1 MAIDT
6 DIRDQ
11 AYGFFIQ
18 EAPEL
23 LQVIETELLTL
34 RSERTTA
41 KVHSMMRAAHSI
53 KGGSASVGLETIKTL
68 AHHLEDIFKALHH
81 EELEI
86 DAHLETLLL
95 QAYDCLRLPL
105 MEQIT
110 TGYFDA
116 EQAIASSEPVF
127 AQIEAQLGDFLGG
140 EEYLPSSVELGIDI
154 TLSIFEVDVA
164 QGLERLAEVLAHP
177 EGNEIAGELRAQAE
191 VFSGIAELLN
201 LPGFGAIAQTT
212 LAALDAHPNRAIEIA
227 QLALADFQVAQQEVI
242 AGDRTSGGAPGVA
255 LSQLAAPSD
264 APTQSPRGT
273 VAVSETP
280 AKVTN
285 GTNDYSTL
293 YDNSQVTDPSLDDI
307 FGSSGSPSQT
317 PEMAEWFEVEE
328 IDSTAFNL
336 LESIPEIDPFTEQE
350 QLITPSLKDIFGSS
364 VSSSQSTEDLAGF
377 EFEEINADPI
387 EIEDFSPNI
396 DIFSE
401 EEQVDSPS
409 LTEIFGSSLPSTQTT
424 EITDWFDHVIDK
436 AALQAAQDIGEV
448 YEEKVAPIPSLDE
461 IFRIS
466 TSNTQSQATADLFDF
481 ELTTESQNLGLTEEI
496 PDGKVKA
503 ITSIDELLGISV
515 SPDQDRKITK
525 KVGVDIVESLESTA
539 KAADSIRQ
547 IKPVTPEEANS
558 ETPSLDDIF
567 DISISKQKDTE
578 IPDIFDIELPET
590 SVIETVEEIQAVE
603 TATER
608 EELLNP
614 SLDEVFGNLRSPD
627 QTTEPPQQHLDVET
641 PDFVAIAK
649 APNSIQEI
657 VESIEQV
664 FDSLP
669 TVKDLPAS
677 NATAGNSSSASPNG
691 TANSASVASA
701 AAKKKAAQDKKEGSV
716 APSNSTPQLSVRVDL
731 ARLERMNNLVGE
743 LAINRNS
750 LSLQNEQLQG
760 TVQELLRRFGRFQ
773 EMANHLRD
781 LSDHMLVAPERQPSL
796 QHSDN
801 VEMPDSV
808 ENLDGSRSIG
818 EQENAQRSF
827 TLPPSAPT
835 FLLSSFDSLEMDSYG
850 ELHSLLQD
858 TLEEMVQLEEIV
870 GDVTLLAGQSN
881 QTLEGQ
887 RQMIAHLRDDLMWAR
902 MLPLGEVL
910 SRFPRTLRDLSTT
923 YHKQVDLK
931 LSGTGVLVDKAVLE
945 KLYDPLLHLLRNAF
959 DHGIEPP
966 EMRMSAG
973 KPQSGQI
980 EIRAYHQGSQ
990 TVIEVRDDG
999 GGVNIDRIRSR
1010 AVEIGLLSP
1019 EQLPL
1024 TPIPQILELIFE
1036 PGFSTASKV
1045 SELSGRGVGLDV
1057 VRSQLRALKG
1067 TVTVH
1072 STPGRGTSFTL
1083 RIPLTLTIAKL
1094 LVCMVGT
1101 TAYALPSDSI
1111 EEILI
1116 PNAVQMKQ
1124 SGKQRF
1130 LHWRKRILPVYHL
1143 SELLEYSCPLPESI
1157 PSQALVSV
1165 PTPED
1170 WAAPMLLIRK
1180 DNQFMALEV
1189 DRLVTEQELV
1199 IKPLGEAIAPPGYIY
1214 GCTILGDG
1222 SLIPVIDGATLL
1234 NQIIGQDNSSLA
1246 SGISLRNIDPATL
1259 SDLPASPRKTP
1270 LTPRIGVG
1278 ANTAKSP
1285 LILVVDDS
1293 IALRQTLALTL
1304 QKVGYRVL
1312 QARDGREAIEQLQQN
1327 SSIQLVVCDIEMPN
1341 MNGFEF
1347 LSQRRQDALLSK
1359 VPVVMLTSRSSDKHR
1374 RLATHLGASAY
1385 FTKPYLEQEFLAAL
1399 KSFIDKGA
1407 SVGATPVLASS

>member
-1 MAIDT
+1 T
-6 DIRDQ
+6 
-11 AYGFFIQ
+11 
-18 EAPEL
+18 
-23 LQVIETELLTL
+23 
-34 RSERTTA
+34 
-41 KVHSMMRAAHSI
+41 
-53 KGGSASVGLETIKTL
+53 
-68 AHHLEDIFKALHH
+68 
-81 EELEI
+81 
-86 DAHLETLLL
+86 
-95 QAYDCLRLPL
+95 
-105 MEQIT
+105 
-110 TGYFDA
+110 
-116 EQAIASSEPVF
+116 
-127 AQIEAQLGDFLGG
+127 
-140 EEYLPSSVELGIDI
+140 
-154 TLSIFEVDVA
+154 
-164 QGLERLAEVLAHP
+164 
-177 EGNEIAGELRAQAE
+177 
-191 VFSGIAELLN
+191 GIAELLN
-201 LPGFGAIAQTT
+201 LPRFGAIAQTT
-212 LAALDAHPNRAIEIA
+212 VAALDAHPNQAIEIA
-227 QLALADFQVAQQEVI
+227 QLSLADFQAAQQEVI
-242 AGDRTSGGAPGVA
+242 AGDRTSGGAPGAA

-264 APTQSPRGT
+264 APTPSPRGT
-273 VAVSETP
+273 FAVSETP
-280 AKVTN
+280 AKGTN
-285 GTNDYSTL
+285 GTNGYSIL
-293 YDNSQVTDPSLDDI
+293 FDNSQVTDSSLDDI

-317 PEMAEWFEVEE
+317 PEMGEWFEVEE

-336 LESIPEIDPFTEQE
+336 LESIPEIDAFTEQDE
-350 QLITPSLKDIFGSS
+350 LISPSLNDIFGSS
-364 VSSSQSTEDLAGF
+364 GSFYQPTEDLAEF
-377 EFEEINADPI
+377 EFEEIDASLI
-387 EIEDFSPNI
+387 EIEEFTPDIEIFNENEPVDNPSLN
-396 DIFSE
+396 DIFST
-401 EEQVDSPS
+401 S
-409 LTEIFGSSLPSTQTT
+409 LSSNQTT
-424 EITDWFDHVIDK
+424 KITDWFDDVIDK
-436 AALQAAQDIGEV
+436 AALQAAEDIGEI

-466 TSNTQSQATADLFDF
+466 SSNTQSQATADLFEF
-481 ELTTESQNLGLTEEI
+481 ELATESPNLGFIEELTDE
-496 PDGKVKA
+496 KVKK
-503 ITSIDELLGISV
+503 ITSIDELFGISI
-515 SPDQDRKITK
+515 SPEQNRKTAK
-525 KVGVDIVESLESTA
+525 KVEIAESIESNA
-539 KAADSIRQ
+539 KDAADSIRE

-558 ETPSLDDIF
+558 ETIALDDLF
-567 DISISKQKDTE
+567 DVDISKQKDTE
-578 IPDIFDIELPET
+578 IPDIFDVELPET

-603 TATER
+603 AATGT

-614 SLDEVFGNLRSPD
+614 SLDEVFGKLRSPD
-627 QTTEPPQQHLDVET
+627 QTTELPQQHLDVET
-641 PDFVAIAK
+641 PDFVPLAK
-649 APNSIQEI
+649 APDSIQEI

-677 NATAGNSSSASPNG
+677 NATAGNSSTASPNG
-691 TANSASVASA
+691 TANSASVASTT
-701 AAKKKAAQDKKEGSV
+701 AKKKAAQDKKEGSV

-801 VEMPDSV
+801 VETRDSV

-999 GGVNIDRIRSR
+999 GGVNIERIRNR

-1057 VRSQLRALKG
+1057 VRSQLRSLKG

-1246 SGISLRNIDPATL
+1246 SGVSIRNIDAATL

-1270 LTPRIGVG
+1270 LTPKIGVA
-1278 ANTAKSP
+1278 ANSAKSP

-1359 VPVVMLTSRSSDKHR
+1359 IPVVMLTSRSSDKHR

-1385 FTKPYLEQEFLAAL
+1385 FTKPYLEQEFLGAL